1 MWALGIS
8 HLHSW
13 VYVCC
18 PRWSLKWTLRQI
30 PDMCAMEEADANL
43 NSFIAD
49 NFQGGMTRTNR
60 QQLWLTFQPLK
71 TFLRLTELARHNSA
85 TTSVKN
91 PQHGACQGRPHCW
104 WNHRCFYSSA
114 LIYQQKCSRVK
125 ALFHVTQPLTEAEH
139 PPGDPE
145 VASWLGGGNQTQ
157 FCPPTQFSETSK

>member
-18 PRWSLKWTLRQI
+18 PSWSLRWTLRQI

-49 NFQGGMTRTNR
+49 SFQGGMTRVN
-60 QQLWLTFQPLK
+60 QQRLWLTFQPLK

-114 LIYQQKCSRVK
+114 LIYQQKCSRGQSPVSCHT
-125 ALFHVTQPLTEAEH
+125 ASNWSWTPTRRPRGGQLAWWRQS
-139 PPGDPE
+139 DP
-145 VASWLGGGNQTQ
+145 VL
-157 FCPPTQFSETSK
+157 PTHTVFWDE